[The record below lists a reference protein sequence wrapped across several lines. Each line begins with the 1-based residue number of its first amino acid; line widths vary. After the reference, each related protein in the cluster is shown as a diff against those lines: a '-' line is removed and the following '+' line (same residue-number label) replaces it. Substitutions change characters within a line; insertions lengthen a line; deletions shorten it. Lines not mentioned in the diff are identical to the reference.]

1 MEMKAPRGVRDILPE
16 ESWKWAYIL
25 NVLRDTMNDFGYSE
39 VHLPIFE
46 HTELFAR
53 GVGDTTDIVEKE
65 MYTFIDR
72 GGRSITLRP
81 EATASI
87 VRLCTEHNLCGS
99 GAPLK
104 VWTAGP
110 MFRYERPQKGRFRQ
124 FWQIDAECLGVANPI
139 ADAEIMALSI
149 ESFSRLGLRNLE
161 VVINSVGCSVCRP
174 VYREKLLEYF
184 ESNIA
189 KLCEIC
195 LSRMVRNPLRLL
207 DCKNESCGLITD
219 NAPSSIDNLCKECSE
234 HFSSTIKLLEASNIT
249 YKIDKKLVRGLDYYT
264 KTAYEILSGDLGS
277 QNAVCGGGRY
287 DNLSETIGG
296 PRLHGVGF
304 AAGIERI
311 ALVMEQQ
318 KCSFGKKPNPEV
330 YVISLDNNDEEVQKT
345 VYNLA
350 MKLRG
355 NFIAAEMDLAE
366 RSFKAQL
373 KSADSSGASFAC
385 IIGPEEVKANSV
397 SIKNMKTGKQEL
409 INEGNITKYLNEF
422 FGENAQNKGK
432 V

>member
-1 MEMKAPRGVRDILPE
+1 MDMKAPRGVRDILPE

-25 NVLRDTMNDFGYSE
+25 NVLRNTMNDFGYYE
-39 VHLPIFE
+39 VQLPIFE

-65 MYTFIDR
+65 MYTFTDR

-87 VRLCTEHNLCGS
+87 VRLCLEHNLCGA

-124 FWQIDAECLGVANPI
+124 FWQIDAEFLGVASSM
-139 ADAEIMALSI
+139 ADVDIMSLSI
-149 ESFSRLGLRNLE
+149 ECFRRLGLRNLE
-161 VVINSVGCSVCRP
+161 VVINSVGCPACRP
-174 VYREKLLEYF
+174 AYREKLIEYF
-184 ESNIA
+184 KSNISQ
-189 KLCEIC
+189 LCGIC
-195 LSRMVRNPLRLL
+195 LSRIERNPLRLL
-207 DCKNESCGLITD
+207 DCKNEKCGEITD
-219 NAPSSIDNLCKECSE
+219 NAPPSIEHLCKECSE
-234 HFSSTIKLLEASNIT
+234 HFASTIKLLEASDIS

-264 KTAYEILSGDLGS
+264 KTAYEILSGELGS

-318 KCSFGKKPNPEV
+318 NCSFGEEPKPQI
-330 YVISLDNNDEEVQKT
+330 YVISYDSSDDAIRET
-345 VYNLA
+345 VYNLT
-350 MKLRG
+350 MKLRR
-355 NFIAAEMDLAE
+355 NNIAAEMDLAG
-366 RSFKAQL
+366 RSFKNQL
-373 KSADSSGASFAC
+373 KSANSSGARLAC
-385 IIGPEEVKANSV
+385 IIGPDEVKADKVSV
-397 SIKNMKTGKQEL
+397 
-409 INEGNITKYLNEF
+409 
-422 FGENAQNKGK
+422 
-432 V
+432 

>member
-25 NVLRDTMNDFGYSE
+25 NVLRDTMNDYGYSE
-39 VHLPIFE
+39 VHIPIFE

-65 MYTFIDR
+65 MYTFVDR

-87 VRLCTEHNLCGS
+87 VRTCLEHNLCGS
-99 GAPLK
+99 GAPFK

-124 FWQIDAECLGVANPI
+124 FWQIDAECLGVASPK
-139 ADAEIMALSI
+139 ADAEIIALSI
-149 ESFSRLGLRNLE
+149 ACFHRLGLRNLE
-161 VVINSVGCSVCRP
+161 VVINSVGCPACRP
-174 VYREKLLEYF
+174 AYREVLIKYF
-184 ESNIA
+184 ESKIA
-189 KLCEIC
+189 QLCEIC
-195 LSRMVRNPLRLL
+195 LSGIERNPLRLL
-207 DCKNESCGLITD
+207 DCKNESCCEITD
-219 NAPSSIDNLCKECSE
+219 QAPSSIDNLCKECSE
-234 HFSSTIKLLEASNIT
+234 HFLSTIKLLESSNIA
-249 YKIDKKLVRGLDYYT
+249 YRIDKKLVRGLDYYT
-264 KTAYEILSGDLGS
+264 KTAYEILSGDLGA

-318 KCSFGKKPNPEV
+318 QCSFGKEPKPKV
-330 YVISLDNNDEEVQKT
+330 YVISFDNNDESIQNT
-345 VYNLA
+345 VYNLT
-350 MKLRG
+350 MRLRD
-355 NFIAAEMDLAE
+355 NFIASEMDLLG
-366 RSFKAQL
+366 RSPKTQL
-373 KSADSSGASFAC
+373 KSADGSGARFAC
-385 IIGPEEVKANSV
+385 IIGPEEDKANKV
-397 SIKNMKTGKQEL
+397 SIKDLTTGKQEI
-409 INEGNITKYLNEF
+409 INVDSIIEYLNNF
-422 FGENAQNKGK
+422 FEKK
-432 V
+432 H